1 MNAAGTAR
9 LLFPALRA
17 DSEGGF
23 ASERERIAAALD
35 LGVGGF
41 IVFGGTADT
50 VRELVADVRDR
61 APHALLFGADL
72 ERGAGQQFRG
82 ATRLPPL
89 AAIGSLDDLETTRR
103 AGALTAK
110 EALTLGIDWIYG
122 PVADLDAD
130 PRNPIVGTRAFGTA
144 PEVVV
149 RHVAAWVAG
158 CQSTG
163 ALACVKHFPGH
174 GRTTA
179 DSHAELPTVDAPR
192 DALAADLLPFSAGI
206 EAGVASVM
214 SAHVAFPALDPSGAP
229 ATLSRPILTDLLRE
243 ELGFGGIVV
252 TDALIMEGVHA
263 ANRAAT
269 DAGVDALAAGCDAL
283 LYPEDPGALA
293 AAIGQA
299 AAEAR
304 LDPAALATSAARVDG
319 AARAAAAVRDAMARA
334 TDGAVGA
341 DADRAW
347 AAEVALAALTPLAGD
362 PRLGPGGSVAV
373 IDVDDDLGGPYPP
386 PSRERLPLAL
396 EAGGR
401 RASHLADDGTAPGA
415 SAEALRAAAE
425 GAACVVAVYADIRAW
440 KGRPGLSERAVAAV
454 RQVLEAR
461 PDAVVVLFGHPRLAA
476 PLAGSRM
483 VGAWGGEPIMQEAAA
498 RHLLDRTP

>member
-1 MNAAGTAR
+1 MTPAGTAR

-17 DSEGGF
+17 DAEGGF

-41 IVFGGTADT
+41 IVFGGAAET
-50 VRELVADVRDR
+50 VRELIADVRDR
-61 APHALLFGADL
+61 APHPLLFGADL

-89 AAIGSLDDLETTRR
+89 AAIGRLDDLETTRR

-110 EALTLGIDWIYG
+110 EALTLGVDWVYG

-144 PEVVV
+144 PEAVA
-149 RHVAAWVAG
+149 RHVAAWVEG
-158 CQSTG
+158 CQATG

-179 DSHAELPTVDAPR
+179 DSHAELPSVEATGDT
-192 DALAADLLPFSAGI
+192 LAADLLPFSAGI

-214 SAHVAFPALDPSGAP
+214 SAHVAFPALDPSGVP
-229 ATLSRPILTDLLRE
+229 ATLSRPILTGLLRND
-243 ELGFGGIVV
+243 LGFGGIVV

-263 ANRAAT
+263 ADRPT
-269 DAGVDALAAGCDAL
+269 TEAGVDALAAGCDAL

-299 AAEAR
+299 AAAGR
-304 LDPAALATSAARVDG
+304 LDPAALATATARVDG
-319 AARAAAAVRDAMARA
+319 AARAAAAVRNAVARA

-347 AAEVALAALTPLAGD
+347 AADVALAALMPLAGD
-362 PRLGPGGSVAV
+362 PRLQLGGAVAV
-373 IDVDDDLGGPYPP
+373 IDVDDDLGGPYPAP
-386 PSRERLPLAL
+386 PRERLPRAL

-401 RASHLADDGTAPGA
+401 RVEHVPDDGSSPSGSPAA
-415 SAEALRAAAE
+415 VRAGAE
-425 GAACVVAVYADIRAW
+425 GSACVLAVYADIRAW
-440 KGRPGLSERAVAAV
+440 KGRPGLSERAIRAV
-454 RQVLEAR
+454 GEVLDAR
-461 PDAVVVLFGHPRLAA
+461 PDAVILLFAHPRLAS
-476 PLAGSRM
+476 PLAGARM
-483 VGAWGGEPIMQEAAA
+483 LAAWGGEPIMQEAAA
-498 RHLLDRTP
+498 RYLLDRKP